1 MSWAIWITG
10 LPGSG
15 KTTVARGVAQALSY
29 RGLRVSVLELSAV
42 RLALLGGR
50 QETEHERDIVHRA
63 LAYTAKTLADAGV
76 PVIID
81 ATAPRREWREWAR
94 TLIPHFGEVQLLCP
108 PDVCSTREQEARWLN
123 ADVEIP
129 SGPDLVVDYELSLRP
144 ELTIDMY
151 AHGVWTAVDDV
162 LTLAHKLER
171 MSATPAGTEDTSHAS
186 A

>member
-1 MSWAIWITG
+1 M
-10 LPGSG
+10 
-15 KTTVARGVAQALSY
+15 
-29 RGLRVSVLELSAV
+29 
-42 RLALLGGR
+42 
-50 QETEHERDIVHRA
+50 
-63 LAYTAKTLADAGV
+63 AKTLTEAGV

-123 ADVEIP
+123 AAVEIAG
-129 SGPDLVVDYELSLRP
+129 GPDLVVDYEPSLRP
-144 ELTIDMY
+144 DLTIDMY

-162 LTLAHKLER
+162 LSLARKLER
-171 MSATPAGTEDTSHAS
+171 LAAAHAGTEDTSHAS